1 MCIKRFLNKN
11 PKASILVVVPTQT
24 LKDQWFGL
32 LITNGIP
39 QVAVEVINTVV
50 KRSSTEP
57 INCDLMVVDEI
68 HATGSNTFINL
79 FTVVNYKIILG
90 LTATLERLDG
100 RHVLIEKYA
109 PVIDEISLEECL
121 TNHWVSNYKKY
132 KVLIDVDLTEY
143 DKANKEFYD
152 HFAFFNHDFNLAMSC
167 IGKNGFIGREA
178 FLRQICPNPANYK
191 ETRKVIMAHSAGFMK
206 TLQARKK
213 FIANHPKKVEIAN
226 RILAY
231 RPDSKAITFSP
242 TIQVAEKIQY
252 GGVLHSKQTKKTRN
266 MTIEEFSNLK
276 TGCINTS
283 KSLDTG
289 NDIPG
294 VNLGIIL
301 GIDSSKT
308 KLIQRTGRIIR
319 YEPDK
324 EAEIFVL
331 VINNTV
337 ECEWARRSSDVSSYI
352 TIDEDNL
359 DCVLKHEPFKQKKER
374 SYGMQFHQ

>member
-1 MCIKRFLNKN
+1 
-11 PKASILVVVPTQT
+11 
-24 LKDQWFGL
+24 
-32 LITNGIP
+32 
-39 QVAVEVINTVV
+39 
-50 KRSSTEP
+50 
-57 INCDLMVVDEI
+57 
-68 HATGSNTFINL
+68 
-79 FTVVNYKIILG
+79 
-90 LTATLERLDG
+90 
-100 RHVLIEKYA
+100 
-109 PVIDEISLEECL
+109 
-121 TNHWVSNYKKY
+121 
-132 KVLIDVDLTEY
+132 
-143 DKANKEFYD
+143 
-152 HFAFFNHDFNLAMSC
+152 MSC
-167 IGKNGFIGREA
+167 IGKNGFRGREA
-178 FLRQICPNPANYK
+178 FLRQICMNPAEYTNV
-191 ETRKVIMAHSAGFMK
+191 RKVIMAHSAGFMR

-213 FIANHPKKVEIAN
+213 FIANHPKKIEIAN

-242 TIQVAEKIQY
+242 TIKVAEKIQY

-266 MTIEEFSNLK
+266 MTIEEFSAMK

-308 KLIQRTGRIIR
+308 RLVQRIGRVIR
-319 YEPDK
+319 DAPDK

-359 DCVLKHEPFKQKKER
+359 DCVLKNQPFKEKRER
-374 SYGMQFHQ
+374 SFGMQFHQ